1 MTYQCIEYSKEEF
14 PVARQCAVLDVSESG
29 YYAWQQ
35 RVTSRREQE
44 NLALK
49 EAIYRLWE
57 SSKGIYGAPRIY
69 EALRGC
75 GSSVG
80 RNRVAKLMRE
90 LGIQG
95 KMPRKRRPRTTL
107 SDPSHAP
114 APNVL
119 NRNFEA
125 SRCDEIWLTDITYI
139 DTDDGYLYLAGVMDL
154 YSRQIVGMAMADH
167 LRTELVETALD
178 MALQQRQP
186 EEDLLHHSDRG
197 SQYTSVAYQ
206 NRLSKLGITVSM
218 SRTANCLD
226 NAPMESFWATLKRE
240 CADVVFAS
248 HTHARTAIFSYIMS
262 FYNRTRSHSALGYR
276 SPFEFEQQHKRDLVA
291 LLN

>member
-1 MTYQCIEYSKEEF
+1 MTYQSIEYSKAEF

-29 YYAWQQ
+29 YYAWQNRPPSQ
-35 RVTSRREQE
+35 RERE

-49 EAIYRLWE
+49 EAIYSLWE
-57 SSKGIYGAPRIY
+57 SYQGIYGAPRIY
-69 EALRGC
+69 EELQAQGVC
-75 GSSVG
+75 VG
-80 RNRVAKLMRE
+80 RHRVTRLMQE
-90 LGIQG
+90 LGIAG

-107 SDPSHAP
+107 SDPTHTP
-114 APNVL
+114 APNLL

-125 SRCDEIWLTDITYI
+125 SRCDEVWLTDITYI
-139 DTDDGYLYLAGVMDL
+139 DTDEGYLYLAGVMDL

-186 EEDLLHHSDRG
+186 ADDLLHHSDRG
-197 SQYTSVAYQ
+197 SQYTSEAYQ
-206 NRLSKLGITVSM
+206 NRLSKVGISVSM
-218 SRTANCLD
+218 SRTGNCLD

-240 CADVVFAS
+240 CADLVFAS
-248 HTHARTAIFSYIMS
+248 HHQARTAIFSYIMT
-262 FYNRTRSHSALGYR
+262 FYNRTRRHSALGYL
-276 SPFEFEQQHKRDLVA
+276 SPLEFEQQQKRDLLA